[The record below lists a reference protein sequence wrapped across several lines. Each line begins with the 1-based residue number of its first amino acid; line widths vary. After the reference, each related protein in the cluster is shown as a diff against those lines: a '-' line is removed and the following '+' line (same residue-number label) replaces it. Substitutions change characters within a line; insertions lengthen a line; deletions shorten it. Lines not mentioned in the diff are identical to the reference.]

1 MAAGGGTVNGGVVS
15 DFFVANGPEVVVSV
29 KGITGNWIGVVVAN
43 GQVGYT
49 YSQESITLTAARLKH
64 GQNAKEVQLIGY
76 RFVNLQGDEVTL
88 LEGGRT
94 ETSTDRAL
102 GTIDNVAT
110 IVGGLTGVWGYA
122 AEQVGDVLNS
132 SGMKSIAKGLQKTS
146 IGAGII
152 GTTKSVYDAVNEY
165 KQTGHVKL
173 GTAVK
178 VLWNGVILGLNIFGE
193 VFPLTAGV
201 KASLNL
207 INLGIGVY
215 DTLLDVSGNKNFD

>member
-110 IVGGLTGVWGYA
+110 IAGVLAGTWGYVA
-122 AEQVGDVLNS
+122 TDVGLYLESSVLFN
-132 SGMKSIAKGLQKTS
+132 
-146 IGAGII
+146 AGNILSDFSTVCAVI
-152 GTTKSVYDAVNEY
+152 STGKSVYDAYREFND
-165 KQTGHVKL
+165 TGSVKWSSI
-173 GTAVK
+173 GK
-178 VLWNGVILGLNIFGE
+178 ILWNGGLLALNLWPPTKVLGL
-193 VFPLTAGV
+193 AGQTF
-201 KASLNL
+201 NL
-207 INLGIGVY
+207 FLGVY
-215 DTLLDVSGNKNFD
+215 DSVLDVSGNKNFDK